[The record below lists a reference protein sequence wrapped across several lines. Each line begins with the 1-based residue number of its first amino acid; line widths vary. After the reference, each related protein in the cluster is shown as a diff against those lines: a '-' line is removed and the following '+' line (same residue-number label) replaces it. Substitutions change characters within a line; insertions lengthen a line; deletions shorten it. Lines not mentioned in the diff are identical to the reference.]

1 MDGMEL
7 KSICKQDG
15 KGDPKS
21 KILCQKMKIRKGGEE
36 DPSLA
41 RYGVVA
47 RRDALLLW
55 TQNTGVPKKPLMV
68 VPCMVDER
76 VTETKRQERER
87 ERERGLQQKRHEYGK
102 FRLIVVVVVVIGI
115 KV

>member
-1 MDGMEL
+1 MDGMKL

-87 ERERGLQQKRHEYGK
+87 EREVYNKRDMNTAN
-102 FRLIVVVVVVIGI
+102 FV
-115 KV
+115 